1 MASVLCI
8 EDETHLREDI
18 AEELRDSGYTTYEA
32 RDGVEGLQMI
42 LRHKP
47 DMVVS
52 DISMP
57 RMNGRELVQTL
68 REEHPEFADMPV
80 VFLTAFN
87 DRKDMLE
94 GLRIGADDYLTK
106 PVNYEL
112 LQTKVACALRQSG
125 RMIDRKREQNVQ
137 LYKALTSNKPEPAP
151 EPEPKPIK
159 YRVTLV
165 GESSSELW
173 AIHRQLEDLQ
183 TKVRIFTSGRSFVE
197 KGLDDTIDAVLIWPK
212 TDDYDATTI
221 AQAVPEGSMTIV
233 AVSPEGSKPRKLSNV
248 FHEPLAMPLDE
259 GGLAGRLDAWQGEK
273 IAD

>member
-112 LQTKVACALRQSG
+112 LQTKVACALRQSS

-137 LYKALTSNKPEPAP
+137 LYKALTSNQPRPAP
-151 EPEPKPIK
+151 EPEPKPTK

-165 GESSSELW
+165 GGSDPELW
-173 AIHRQLEDLQ
+173 AVQRRLENLQ
-183 TKVRIFTSGRSFVE
+183 TRVRIFTSGRSFVE
-197 KGLDDTIDAVLIWPK
+197 KGLGDDVDAVLIWPK
-212 TDDYDATTI
+212 TDDFDATTI
-221 AQAVPEGSMTIV
+221 AQAVPQDSMTVV

-248 FHEPLAMPLDE
+248 FDEPLVMPLEDAA
-259 GGLAGRLDAWQGEK
+259 LAEKLEAWNG
-273 IAD
+273 